1 MFRIIILLVLLLVW
15 GLMEWHL
22 YVALRSYFQP
32 GSVGRK
38 VFAIIWFLV
47 PLASVL
53 LFMFFRSFPRNTQV
67 IVMNALGIVI
77 MTKVLAWV
85 ILLLVESV
93 VWIGNRFT
101 DVTTEI
107 ATSRRKFIS
116 HVVLGA
122 LTLPFSTLL
131 YGLLRTSTDFKIHR
145 LKLFFSRLPAE
156 FNGLKI
162 VQISDIHTGSILYP
176 EGLKK
181 AVAMIQELKPDMI
194 LFTGDLVNN
203 TTDEAYPFEET
214 LSQLQAPMGVYS
226 VLGNHDY
233 GDYHIWPNEAA
244 KKQNME
250 NMISL
255 HRRIGWKLL
264 RNEHIMIEKN
274 NSFLALVGV
283 ENWGAAPRFPKYG
296 DIVKATQGLND
307 DTFKILMSHDPSH
320 WDAQINGK
328 RPDIDLTL
336 SGHTHGFQFGVEI
349 PGFRWSPSQ
358 YMYKQWAGL
367 YRSGH
372 QMIYVNRGLGCI
384 GYSGRI
390 GIRPEITLI
399 TLQSA
404 QGDFN
409 QNV

>member
-1 MFRIIILLVLLLVW
+1 MSRIIILFVLLLVW

-22 YVALRSYFQP
+22 YVSLRMYFQP

-38 VFAIIWFLV
+38 VFAIIWFLI
-47 PLASVL
+47 PMLSVL
-53 LFMFFRSFPRNTQV
+53 LFLLFRSFPRNAQV
-67 IVMNALGIVI
+67 IVMNAVGIVI

-85 ILLLVESV
+85 ILLLGESV

-101 DVTTEI
+101 DVTSEI
-107 ATSRRKFIS
+107 STSRRKFLS
-116 HVVLGA
+116 HVALGSLA
-122 LTLPFSTLL
+122 LPFATLW

-145 LKLFFSRLPAE
+145 LNLKFNRLPSGL
-156 FNGLKI
+156 NGLKI

-181 AVAMIQELKPDMI
+181 AVTMIQELNPDLI

-203 TTDEAYPFEET
+203 ITDEAYPFEET
-214 LSQLQAPMGVYS
+214 LSQLKAPLGVYS

-233 GDYHIWPNEAA
+233 GDYHVWPDQTA
-244 KKQNME
+244 KIQNME

-255 HRRIGWKLL
+255 HRRLGWKLL
-264 RNEHIMIEKN
+264 MNEHVMIEKN

-283 ENWGAAPRFPKYG
+283 ENWGAALRFPKYG
-296 DIVKATQGLND
+296 DISKATTGLTD

-336 SGHTHGFQFGVEI
+336 AGHTHGFQFGVEI
-349 PGFRWSPSQ
+349 PGFKWSPSQ
-358 YMYKQWAGL
+358 YIYKQWAGL
-367 YRSGH
+367 YWSGN

-399 TLQSA
+399 TLES
-404 QGDFN
+404 GRG
-409 QNV
+409 